1 MWMPRRNGI
10 GLRALPPPLHESLSR
25 VTRAAVVLTC
35 AWGIASSPL
44 RAQSQSAGRLA
55 PLRALSASLEQMAS
69 EVSPSV
75 VQVMVTGYGQLNTA
89 ESGETGTIIGRQ
101 RTLGSGVI
109 IREDGYIV
117 TNAHVVAGAQRVQ
130 VVLHGAVTTDAVGQF
145 LTGDVG
151 RTMAAQIVGADQD
164 IDLALLKVEAK
175 GLRAMPFADYHKLRQ
190 GELVFAFGSPEGLT
204 DSVTMGV
211 VSAVARQT
219 DPDSPTLYIQTDA
232 PINRGNSGG
241 PLVNVDG
248 ELVGL
253 NTFILSESGG
263 SQGLGFAIPSAVVAA
278 AYPVLLKY
286 GHLRRGV
293 IGIEVQAN
301 SPDLAAG
308 LQLPKTSGVIVAD
321 VTADSPADEAGVQ
334 PADIVTAVDGTP
346 TAIVPMFG
354 LVMSSHA
361 PGDTVTLDLLRGSTT
376 LSLAVPIVEESRST
390 DPLATLADPGTNS
403 VPQLGIVGVDITD
416 ETASFVAGLRI
427 PSGVFVAAREQ
438 SPQDAENPLTA
449 GDIIHRVNSFSV
461 RSLDGLRAIL
471 EGFKS
476 RDRIVLQIERGG
488 RLRFIVARLD

>member
-1 MWMPRRNGI
+1 
-10 GLRALPPPLHESLSR
+10 
-25 VTRAAVVLTC
+25 
-35 AWGIASSPL
+35 
-44 RAQSQSAGRLA
+44 
-55 PLRALSASLEQMAS
+55 
-69 EVSPSV
+69 
-75 VQVMVTGYGQLNTA
+75 
-89 ESGETGTIIGRQ
+89 
-101 RTLGSGVI
+101 
-109 IREDGYIV
+109 
-117 TNAHVVAGAQRVQ
+117 
-130 VVLHGAVTTDAVGQF
+130 
-145 LTGDVG
+145 
-151 RTMAAQIVGADQD
+151 
-164 IDLALLKVEAK
+164 
-175 GLRAMPFADYHKLRQ
+175 
-190 GELVFAFGSPEGLT
+190 
-204 DSVTMGV
+204 SVTMGV

-232 PINRGNSGG
+232 PINPGNSGG

-278 AYPVLLKY
+278 AYPVLMKY

-301 SPDLAAG
+301 SPELAAG

-321 VTADSPADEAGVQ
+321 VTADSPADEAGVR

-346 TAIVPMFG
+346 TAIVPMFA
-354 LVMSSHA
+354 LAMSSHT
-361 PGDTVTLDLLRGSTT
+361 PGDTVTLDLLRGETM
-376 LSLAVPIVEESRST
+376 LSLAVPIVEESRSA
-390 DPLATLADPGTNS
+390 DNLATLADPGTNS

-416 ETASFVAGLRI
+416 ETASLVAGLRI

-449 GDIIHRVNSFSV
+449 GDVIHRVNSFTV
-461 RSLDGLRAIL
+461 RSLDGLRTIL

-488 RLRFIVARLD
+488 RLRFVVARLD